1 MQYVRE
7 TIPIPLIELF
17 IIGIVVVILIK
28 LATRS
33 SRKRKRYYNDHA
45 AAVAG
50 QKFQPKPLMN
60 LSEYRLYCRLERW
73 VGKKG
78 NKCRLFA
85 QVSLG
90 EILQIENYNA
100 FRAINAKRCDFLII
114 DWRGLPVIV
123 IEYQGRGHFQNHASE
138 RDAIKRTAVESAGI
152 AFVEVFHNYDWNI
165 VQTQLEQALYPN
177 REA

>member
-7 TIPIPLIELF
+7 TIPIPLIELL
-17 IIGIVVVILIK
+17 IIGIVVVILVR
-28 LATRS
+28 LATRF

-45 AAVAG
+45 AAVVG
-50 QKFQPKPLMN
+50 QKFKPKRLMN
-60 LSEYRLYCRLERW
+60 RREYELYRLLERW
-73 VGKKG
+73 VREKDGG
-78 NKCRLFA
+78 YRLFA

-90 EILQIENYNA
+90 EILQIEAYKA

-152 AFVEVFHNYDWNI
+152 AFVEVFHNYDWNT
-165 VQTQLEQALYPN
+165 VQTQLEQALYPG
-177 REA
+177 REI